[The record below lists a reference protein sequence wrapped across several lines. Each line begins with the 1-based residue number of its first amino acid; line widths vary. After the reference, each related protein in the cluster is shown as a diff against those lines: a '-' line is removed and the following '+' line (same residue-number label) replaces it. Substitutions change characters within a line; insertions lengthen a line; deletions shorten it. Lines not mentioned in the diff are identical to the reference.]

1 MVIFANCIV
10 ATALNKQNNRLTSL
24 FLIIISAAHVV
35 YAIAKILI
43 CYLDEW
49 TNPKVY
55 FIWMVVA
62 FLLNAVFVGLYLLTK
77 QALEE
82 PEPVNE

>member
-1 MVIFANCIV
+1 MFINCMV

-24 FLIIISAAHVV
+24 FLIIIGSANIV

-43 CYLDEW
+43 CYLDDW
-49 TNPKVY
+49 KDPKIY
-55 FIWMVVA
+55 FVWMVVA
-62 FLLNAVFVGLYLLTK
+62 FLLTAVFVGLYLLTK

-82 PEPVNE
+82 PKPADK